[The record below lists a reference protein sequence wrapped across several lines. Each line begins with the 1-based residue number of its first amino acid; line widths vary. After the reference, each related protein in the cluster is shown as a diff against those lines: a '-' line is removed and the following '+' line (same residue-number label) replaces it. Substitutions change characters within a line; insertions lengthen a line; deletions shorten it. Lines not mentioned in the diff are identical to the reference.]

1 MLPQGAVWRKMRIFG
16 EIFLWLVKGRN
27 LTMPLIDKLRQTAP
41 DFLSRKRDIIYFI
54 IFVLLVAVF
63 FISVYQPIGF
73 KNVVSILPQWSAT
86 GYTAVVVGMG
96 FITLVISR
104 IVLYR
109 LMRKGIISLGGYLL
123 WILGEFFV
131 FSFILTLV
139 TNAFNAGSEITFA
152 RLWGRIFFDVVS
164 ILSIPYLFYALI
176 LVLGER
182 NRQIEKL
189 NLMVQQQ
196 VEETSQVGEN
206 INFYD
211 KGGRLAFA
219 TRRLQVLYVE
229 SMDNYTNI
237 HYLSDDNK
245 VESFILHNSMKQV
258 EQLYEKWGL
267 MRCHRGYIVNIDNV
281 KLLRREKDGFVLEM
295 AYCDKPIPVSKSYSD
310 RIVQKFTV
318 A

>member
-1 MLPQGAVWRKMRIFG
+1 MLPQGVVWRKMRIFG
-16 EIFLWLVKGRN
+16 EIFLCLVEGRN

-54 IFVLLVAVF
+54 TFVLVVAVF
-63 FISVYQPIGF
+63 FIAVYQPIGF
-73 KNVVSILPQWSAT
+73 KYVVSILPKWSAT

-109 LMRKGIISLGGYLL
+109 LMRKQIISLGGYLL

-139 TNAFNAGSEITFA
+139 TNAINAGSEISFS
-152 RLWGRIFFDVVS
+152 RLWGRIFFDVFS

-182 NRQIEKL
+182 NRQIERL

-196 VEETSQVGEN
+196 VEETPQVGDN

-211 KGGRLAFA
+211 KGGRLAFS
-219 TRRLQVLYVE
+219 TRRSQVLYVE

-295 AYCDKPIPVSKSYSD
+295 AYGDKPIPVSKSYTD